1 MELASLLSASLAT
14 TAFKSDVHAF
24 ATHSPVAR
32 IKLAR
37 HAPPVK
43 ILRLIAQ
50 ILDSQPDLAVEEIS
64 VDARSGCS
72 DFSGVVDV
80 YTAEAVHRFEFTWCC
95 RWRAEQEGWKD
106 YFGFPDQMRAAR
118 EYDFRCFA
126 QWKSVKATQPSARH
140 QLSLAR

>member
-1 MELASLLSASLAT
+1 MERASLLSASLAT
-14 TAFKSDVHAF
+14 NAFKADVHAF
-24 ATHSPVAR
+24 AKQAPAGR

-37 HAPPVK
+37 YAPPVK

-50 ILDSQPDLAVEEIS
+50 ILDSEPALAVEEIC

-72 DFSGVVDV
+72 DFAGVVDV
-80 YTAEAVHRFEFTWCC
+80 RTPEGIHQFEFTWCC

-106 YFGFPDQMRAAR
+106 YFGFPDQIRAAR
-118 EYDFRCFA
+118 EYGFRCFA
-126 QWKSVKATQPSARH
+126 EWKAVTAAHPSPRH

>member
-106 YFGFPDQMRAAR
+106 YFGFPDQIRAAR

-126 QWKSVKATQPSARH
+126 EWKSVEANQPSLRR
-140 QLSLAR
+140 QVSLAR